1 MQTGE
6 LNNMM
11 NELLGIQFS
20 IEKANRTDGKVQNL
34 ACFIN
39 ENTLAEAHHR
49 MSRNKA
55 KGIDGVGKDEYETSL
70 SQNLKLLLNKMK
82 KGSYRPKPIRRV
94 LIPKDNGKMRP
105 LGISCYED
113 KLVEYVIAEILIMVY
128 EPKFYNCSYGFRPD
142 RNCHQAVKEVIEDV
156 QYHKTNYVVEADIKG
171 FFDNVNHE
179 WLMKFLKHD
188 IADRCFLDLINK
200 FLKAGI
206 MINGKLEDSETGTPQ
221 GNGAS
226 PVLANIYLHYVL
238 DNWFD
243 VKIRS
248 KYKGE
253 TYLIRYCDDFV
264 CCFQNIW
271 EAQKFYRELNI
282 RFDKYSL
289 ELALEKTRILEFG
302 RFAEKRRIVQGY
314 RKAETFDFLGFT
326 FYCSSDRKKEYFR
339 CKVKTSKKK
348 FRKKVKEMSQW
359 VKEHRNLPVGEII
372 KGVNIRLRGHYQYY
386 CVNDNQYETHKFFF
400 RTKWILFYWLN
411 RRSEKRSYTWDE
423 FYNGLLRTLPLVVP
437 SLKVSL
443 FNQKL
448 NMI

>member
-11 NELLGIQFS
+11 NGLLGIQFS
-20 IEKANRTDGKVQNL
+20 IEKVNRTDGKVQNL

-82 KGSYRPKPIRRV
+82 KK
-94 LIPKDNGKMRP
+94 
-105 LGISCYED
+105 
-113 KLVEYVIAEILIMVY
+113 
-128 EPKFYNCSYGFRPD
+128 PKFYNCSYGFRPD

-264 CCFQNIW
+264 CCCQNIW

-302 RFAEKRRIVQGY
+302 RFAEKRR
-314 RKAETFDFLGFT
+314 L
-326 FYCSSDRKKEYFR
+326 
-339 CKVKTSKKK
+339 
-348 FRKKVKEMSQW
+348 
-359 VKEHRNLPVGEII
+359 
-372 KGVNIRLRGHYQYY
+372 RLRNTYK
-386 CVNDNQYETHKFFF
+386 T
-400 RTKWILFYWLN
+400 R
-411 RRSEKRSYTWDE
+411 
-423 FYNGLLRTLPLVVP
+423 
-437 SLKVSL
+437 
-443 FNQKL
+443 
-448 NMI
+448 